1 MLVDGSNVSGRL
13 AWVIFSAENTVTWP
27 SGWTEFFAGSTTS
40 TVLRAAYRFIDGTE
54 GFDGTDD
61 SITVTTSSAVLS
73 NAHAYLSKSG
83 HHASTAPEAAT
94 AATGSGANANSPTF
108 DPAGW
113 ASEETLWVPA
123 AAYRFGANFT
133 VAPTN
138 YIGLL
143 SLNGGDS
150 NAPLG
155 SARRALTA
163 SSEDPGTFTSD
174 DGGAWVAT
182 TIAIRPAAAGGS
194 VALDGDTEVVVEL
207 DGDIGVTR
215 LLGGDTEVVVEADG
229 GLSVSKLVEGDADI
243 VVGLAGG
250 LSATKP
256 ISGKFNVS
264 TKLTGDLTVTPP
276 GGAAVPLD
284 GSLAAVAEA
293 DGDLSVAKL
302 VDGNLGAIVG
312 LAGDLTVTPP
322 AGGVEL
328 DGTVG
333 VVVGLAGE
341 LSVTQGLAGEIDLV
355 VELAGDLAVPTSH
368 QLEGTVEVVV
378 GVGPLAE
385 LFVQRPQGV
394 APRRLWRTSRVY

>member
-1 MLVDGSNVSGRL
+1 VD
-13 AWVIFSAENTVTWP
+13 
-27 SGWTEFFAGSTTS
+27 
-40 TVLRAAYRFIDGTE
+40 
-54 GFDGTDD
+54 
-61 SITVTTSSAVLS
+61 
-73 NAHAYLSKSG
+73 
-83 HHASTAPEAAT
+83 
-94 AATGSGANANSPTF
+94 
-108 DPAGW
+108 
-113 ASEETLWVPA
+113 
-123 AAYRFGANFT
+123 
-133 VAPTN
+133 
-138 YIGLL
+138 
-143 SLNGGDS
+143 
-150 NAPLG
+150 
-155 SARRALTA
+155 
-163 SSEDPGTFTSD
+163 
-174 DGGAWVAT
+174 
-182 TIAIRPAAAGGS
+182 
-194 VALDGDTEVVVEL
+194 
-207 DGDIGVTR
+207 
-215 LLGGDTEVVVEADG
+215 
-229 GLSVSKLVEGDADI
+229 
-243 VVGLAGG
+243 LAGG

-302 VDGNLGAIVG
+302 VDGNLGAIVGLAGDLGVAKLVEGDLGAIVG